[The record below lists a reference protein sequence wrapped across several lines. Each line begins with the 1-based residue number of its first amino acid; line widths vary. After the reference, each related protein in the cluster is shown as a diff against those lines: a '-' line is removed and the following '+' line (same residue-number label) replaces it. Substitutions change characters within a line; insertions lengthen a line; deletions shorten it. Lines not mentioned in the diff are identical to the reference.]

1 MLIKIG
7 DFEYSEVWD
16 GVFYKKL
23 SNYPQVSDWEIKT
36 IIDIVN
42 ITLHNSLKNFE
53 DIGHWNKYP
62 RSVAKWIFIP
72 MRRTGR

>member
-1 MLIKIG
+1 MNYYIKIL
-7 DFEYSEVWD
+7 
-16 GVFYKKL
+16 KL
-23 SNYPQVSDWEIKT
+23 GAILRFQKHANLAVGNFVIMHN
-36 IIDIVN
+36 DIVN

-72 MRRTGR
+72 MRRAGR

>member
-1 MLIKIG
+1 MQ
-7 DFEYSEVWD
+7 DFSLASPDE
-16 GVFYKKL
+16 FYKAAEESKKKISEKIAKIKQL
-23 SNYPQVSDWEIKT
+23 S
-36 IIDIVN
+36 DIVN

-72 MRRTGR
+72 MRRAGR